1 MLPTSTTPSEVE
13 DFLREQT
20 RMIKILQDQRVAI
33 HQDFSEKMRQLLERR
48 EVDLARNAHNLKKLG
63 VADEDIKTLPA
74 DVVIEKR
81 RSNRLSHSQIKQSLT
96 QFMEI
101 GEGYPSPV
109 LTEHLEISYPVF
121 KKFVMANLHF
131 IEPVGTNKGR
141 YYKRKAV
148 EYPQGQ
154 E

>member
-20 RMIKILQDQRVAI
+20 RMIKVLQDQRFAI
-33 HQDFSEKMRQLLERR
+33 HQDFNEKMRQLLERR

-109 LTEHLEISYPVF
+109 LTEHLGVSYPVF
-121 KKFVMANLHF
+121 KRFVKASTDF
-131 IEPVGTNKGR
+131 IEAVGSCKGR
-141 YYKRKAV
+141 KYKRKPLQ
-148 EYPQGQ
+148 YSQGQ